1 MIKTTNMSLK
11 TISIPESSIVN
22 MLMNL
27 PKSSLINIFWQVLA
41 TFDTS
46 PLSKQ
51 EKEDIKIAKKEFKK
65 GETIKWQDIKQNI

>member
-1 MIKTTNMSLK
+1 MTKTTNMSLN

-22 MLMNL
+22 MLMDL
-27 PKSSLINIFWQVLA
+27 PKSSLINIFWQVMA

-51 EKEDIKIAKKEFKK
+51 EKEDVKIAKEELKK
-65 GETIKWQDIKQNI
+65 SETIRWQDIK